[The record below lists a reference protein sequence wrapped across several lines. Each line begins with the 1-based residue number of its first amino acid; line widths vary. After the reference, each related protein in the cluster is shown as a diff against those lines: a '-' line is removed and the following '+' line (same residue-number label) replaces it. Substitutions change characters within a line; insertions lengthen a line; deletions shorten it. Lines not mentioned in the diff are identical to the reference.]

1 MEPPTEATIRT
12 GYNMNIQEKIDMLNS
27 RIDMHKD
34 NLVEHHRVLLE
45 DLPLS
50 LDTDE
55 GVVRSM
61 IPKIEAIISALEE
74 FKASIVSDLD
84 YRNRNDII

>member
-1 MEPPTEATIRT
+1 MD
-12 GYNMNIQEKIDMLNS
+12 IQEKIDMLNS

-34 NLVEHHRVLLE
+34 NLAEHHRILLE

-55 GVVRSM
+55 AVVRSM
-61 IPKIEAIISALEE
+61 IPKIEVNISALEE
-74 FKASIVSDLD
+74 FKISIMTSLA
-84 YRNRNDII
+84 RP

>member
-1 MEPPTEATIRT
+1 MEQPIEATIRT
-12 GYNMNIQEKIDMLNS
+12 GYNMDIQEKIDMLNS

-34 NLVEHHRVLLE
+34 NLAEHHRILLE

-55 GVVRSM
+55 AVVRSM
-61 IPKIEAIISALEE
+61 IPKIEVNISALEE
-74 FKASIVSDLD
+74 FKISIMTSLA
-84 YRNRNDII
+84 RP